1 MEYELT
7 RSKRKTQC
15 IAVSKEGKLIVR
27 APLRL
32 PVRAIEAFL
41 AEKSDWIREKM
52 ALHRQISDEKIKF
65 QLAEGSLLP
74 FLGKEYPIRIGR
86 DALLIEEEILLPGN
100 DLYKEAEA
108 FYRQEARRL
117 LPEKAAFWG
126 EKMGLTPQ
134 SISVTGAKTRWGSCS
149 AKGNLNF
156 SWRLMRA
163 PQEAVDYVVVHE
175 LAHLK
180 ELNHSKAF
188 WNIVKAVMPDWEYR
202 RELLIAVQRRLE
214 TEGWNH

>member
-7 RSKRKTQC
+7 RSKRKTLC

-117 LPEKAAFWG
+117 LPRKSSFLG
-126 EKMGLTPQ
+126 RKN
-134 SISVTGAKTRWGSCS
+134 GAYT
-149 AKGNLNF
+149 AKYFCYRSQNPLGILLRQGKF
-156 SWRLMRA
+156 EFFL
-163 PQEAVDYVVVHE
+163 AVD
-175 LAHLK
+175 ACPPR
-180 ELNHSKAF
+180 SC
-188 WNIVKAVMPDWEYR
+188 
-202 RELLIAVQRRLE
+202 
-214 TEGWNH
+214 